1 MSTRRLSNGTLRAY
15 LTSAVFGA
23 ALVGACATTTPAA
36 VPETS
41 PETSPTQAA
50 GLPFIEDDY
59 AAALARA
66 KAENKPLFVDTW
78 APWCH
83 SCLALKTEVF
93 PDPALA
99 AIADHFVWLSLDVE
113 KPSAAPFLARFPSQ
127 ALPTLYVI
135 DARTES
141 AVLRWLGTGTAP
153 QLVQLLED
161 ARRTMPGVAGG
172 TAEVDATAAAREANR
187 RVFALAR
194 ESKYD
199 ACAELAAQA
208 IRASTPGTVGRADIA
223 ISGLGCASAMD
234 AKDARRAG
242 LEDALLVATLAI
254 AEDHAVLT
262 DDRSGA
268 YSALVDA
275 HKARGDVTRARALAT
290 AWSALLDDAAA
301 HASTREARAA
311 LDAHR
316 VLAYLE
322 LGAGERALPM
332 LALSETEFP
341 ADYNPAARAAY
352 VLFQLGRLDEALEA
366 TARAKRLVYGPRRL
380 RILSLEA
387 DIFETQHDVA
397 RAIASLDEALA
408 AAAALPEA
416 QRSQKGI
423 AALTTRRQKLAETAT
438 PPR

>member
-1 MSTRRLSNGTLRAY
+1 MSAEHLSLRVLA
-15 LTSAVFGA
+15 LCGVLVGA
-23 ALVGACATTTPAA
+23 ALGACAT
-36 VPETS
+36 
-41 PETSPTQAA
+41 SPTAAPEAAPQPTA

-99 AIADHFVWLSLDVE
+99 AIADHFVWLALDVD

-135 DARTES
+135 DARTED
-141 AVLRWLGTGTAP
+141 AVLRWLGTATAP

-161 ARRTMPGVAGG
+161 ARRTLPGVAAGATE
-172 TAEVDATAAAREANR
+172 TAQADTTAAARAANL
-187 RVFALAR
+187 RVFELAR
-194 ESKYD
+194 NGQAAE
-199 ACAELAAQA
+199 CAELAASALGASQA
-208 IRASTPGTVGRADIA
+208 GTVGRADVA
-223 ISGLGCASAMD
+223 VSGLGCALEMD
-234 AKDARRAG
+234 AKDARRAP
-242 LEDALLVATLAI
+242 LVEQLRVATLAI
-254 AEDHAVLT
+254 AEDPRVLT

-275 HKARGDVTRARALAT
+275 AKALGDASAARGFAT

-301 HASTREARAA
+301 RAPTGAARAA
-311 LDAHR
+311 FDAHR

-322 LGAGERALPM
+322 LGAGERALPI
-332 LALSETEFP
+332 LAASEREFP
-341 ADYNPAARAAY
+341 EDYNPAARTAY
-352 VLFQLGRLDEALEA
+352 VLLQLGRLDEALA
-366 TARAKRLVYGPRRL
+366 AAARAKRLVYGPRRL
-380 RILSLEA
+380 RVLSLEA
-387 DIFETQHDVA
+387 DIFEKQQDRAH
-397 RAIASLDEALA
+397 AIAALDEALA

-416 QRSQKGI
+416 QRSQKAI
-423 AALTTRRQKLAETAT
+423 AALTARRQKLAETAA